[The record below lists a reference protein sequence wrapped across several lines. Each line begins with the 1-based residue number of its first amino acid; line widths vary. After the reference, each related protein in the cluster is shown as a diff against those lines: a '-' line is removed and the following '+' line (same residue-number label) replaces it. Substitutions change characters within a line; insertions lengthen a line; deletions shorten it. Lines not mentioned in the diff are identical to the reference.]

1 MEGFKVRK
9 VRNLRVARNFEGA
22 RLEGELLASAY
33 ERAVPTTAVSVG
45 AVADRSEVG
54 KRADVLEIPI
64 AKGA

>member
-9 VRNLRVARNFEGA
+9 VRKLRVERNFEGA

-33 ERAVPTTAVSVG
+33 EQVLPTTAVSVG
-45 AVADRSEVG
+45 AVVDRHEGG
-54 KRADVLEIPI
+54 KRADASEIPI